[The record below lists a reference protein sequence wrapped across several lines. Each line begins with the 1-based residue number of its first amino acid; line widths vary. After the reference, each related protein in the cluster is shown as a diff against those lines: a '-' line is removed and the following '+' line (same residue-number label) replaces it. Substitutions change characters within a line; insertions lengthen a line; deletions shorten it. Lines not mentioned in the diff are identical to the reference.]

1 MGRLLRL
8 LSDVPGC
15 LLKIRFTTKSDKSE
29 MKKSNILLKAEMF
42 YGASPEIF
50 KRAGELRKNMTEAES
65 KLWSLLR
72 KKQVGGKRFR
82 RQHPVKTF
90 IVDFYCHEC
99 KLVVEVD
106 GSIHKLEGQKEY
118 DNGRTYEL
126 EQLGLKVVRFTNNQ
140 VLQQPEKVI
149 ELIKKS
155 ITKAK

>member
-1 MGRLLRL
+1 
-8 LSDVPGC
+8 
-15 LLKIRFTTKSDKSE
+15 
-29 MKKSNILLKAEMF
+29 MF